1 MHYYLSTIINQSI
14 KEKYTFKK
22 KDLVNEE
29 SQSVYILTFTSY
41 NNSDQKQVGIT
52 QYI

>member
-14 KEKYTFKK
+14 KEHLK

-41 NNSDQKQVGIT
+41 NDSDQKQVGIS

>member
-1 MHYYLSTIINQSI
+1 MHHYLFTIINQSI
-14 KEKYTFKK
+14 KEKYTLK
-22 KDLVNEE
+22 KDFVNKE

-41 NNSDQKQVGIT
+41 NNPDQKQVGIT